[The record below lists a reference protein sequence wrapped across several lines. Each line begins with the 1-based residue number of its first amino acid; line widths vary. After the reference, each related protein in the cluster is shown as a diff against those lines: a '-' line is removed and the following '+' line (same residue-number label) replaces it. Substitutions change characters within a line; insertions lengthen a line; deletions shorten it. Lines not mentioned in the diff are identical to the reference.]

1 MQPKN
6 VIMMFTGSGHNF
18 NRLVTQRI
26 RDCTII
32 LLKGKCER
40 KKIEALISTKIYFK
54 ISSKNL

>member
-40 KKIEALISTKIYFK
+40 KKK
-54 ISSKNL
+54 